1 MADMTKLNAVKNGS
15 KEVTL
20 TNGGASQTIA
30 ISKDESFILYV
41 RNTDA
46 APATITVAAG
56 NGIASVMGAA
66 SVAVAQNKEFILGPF
81 ESARFGNAGKLTVT
95 ITNADGT
102 EFSGTVTNVKLAP
115 IQL

>member
-1 MADMTKLNAVKNGS
+1 MSDMTKISATKNGS
-15 KEVTL
+15 KEITL
-20 TNGGASQTIA
+20 ANGAASQTIA

-46 APATITVAAG
+46 AAATITVAAG
-56 NGIASVMGAA
+56 NGIASVMGST

-95 ITNADGT
+95 ITDSDGT
-102 EFSGTVTNVKLAP
+102 EYGGTITNVKLAP